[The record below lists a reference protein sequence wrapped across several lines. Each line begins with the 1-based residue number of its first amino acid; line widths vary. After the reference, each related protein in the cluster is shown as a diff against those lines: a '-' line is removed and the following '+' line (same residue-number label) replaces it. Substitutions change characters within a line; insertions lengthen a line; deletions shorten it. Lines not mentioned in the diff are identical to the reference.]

1 MTPVEPKPAASVVL
15 VRAAGA
21 GAPEPLEVY
30 LIRRHATMRFLG
42 GFYAF
47 PGGKVD
53 AEDAAPESL
62 ARCHGL
68 DAAGAERVFPRGDG
82 VPALAYWVT
91 AARELLEETGLL
103 LACDA
108 GGRPVDAAAGGA
120 GEEIARGRS

>member
-15 VRAAGA
+15 VRAGAG

-53 AEDAAPESL
+53 AEDTAPESL

-68 DAAGAERVFPRGDG
+68 DEAAAERVSSASTLPPGD
-82 VPALAYWVT
+82 A
-91 AARELLEETGLL
+91 
-103 LACDA
+103 
-108 GGRPVDAAAGGA
+108 
-120 GEEIARGRS
+120 